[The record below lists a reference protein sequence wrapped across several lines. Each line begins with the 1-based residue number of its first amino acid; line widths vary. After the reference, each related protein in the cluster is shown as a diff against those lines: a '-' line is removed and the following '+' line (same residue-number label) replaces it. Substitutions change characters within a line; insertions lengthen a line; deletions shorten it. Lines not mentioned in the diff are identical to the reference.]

1 MKEKIVKNAK
11 KIDVI
16 ISGGFH
22 TTGISKLLEKVDDR
36 VIFKTIPID
45 VNPRL

>member
-1 MKEKIVKNAK
+1 MYFSDENAK

-22 TTGISKLLEKVDDR
+22 TTGISKLLELNVAELEKQL
-36 VIFKTIPID
+36 
-45 VNPRL
+45 NLNS